1 MPTMGMDAEAAF
13 GLAIDYQAAADEIDR
28 RRQRWAAVLPEVEYW
43 LGSEQYPVDLSLGG
57 IAQQLRIDSGDISQR
72 AQMILL
78 GPEGLNLALWAIEI
92 LRNTPEAWGGDHI
105 VSRGDLEGF
114 VTRTDELGEASR
126 ILLTNPSLFTMVDT
140 ARNNRDYFSDPTEGF
155 QASGGDGRI
164 SLDDLDAFEA
174 KMSAYTTL
182 LPYLAAIDTAA
193 QGDPTKADRF
203 LSKADFKAIAA
214 DESLPP
220 AVREAAAA
228 VIAHGAYHRKDG
240 FGWDDVGFWAMEAA
254 GVLPVVGE
262 IVDTTRALYALS
274 QGDWRSALMFAGRV
288 AMPLGTG
295 KTLSAARALVEMG
308 RRRAFKE
315 MQYYTVTQSAEKA
328 KKKVAK
334 TVRKRATNKAKETY
348 QDWREDAP
356 AGFEYQPPVSR
367 P

>member
-1 MPTMGMDAEAAF
+1 MPTVGMDAEAAF
-13 GLAIDYQAAADEIDR
+13 GLAVEYLAAADEIDLR
-28 RRQRWAAVLPEVEYW
+28 RWRWAEVVGEVEYW
-43 LGSEQYPVDLSLGG
+43 LRSEQCLVELSLGG
-57 IAQQLRIDSGDISQR
+57 IAQQLRIDSGEISQR

-78 GPEGLNLALWAIEI
+78 GPEGLNLALWAVEV

-126 ILLTNPSLFTMVDT
+126 ILLTNRSLFTMVDT
-140 ARNNRDYFSDPTEGF
+140 ARNNRDYLSDPIEGF
-155 QASGGDGRI
+155 HARGGDSRI

-182 LPYLAAIDTAA
+182 LPYLAAIDIAA
-193 QGDPTKADRF
+193 QGDPAQADRF
-203 LSKADFKAIAA
+203 LSKADFEAIAA

-220 AVREAAAA
+220 EVREAAAA
-228 VIAHGAYHRKDG
+228 VVAHGAYHRKDG
-240 FGWDDVGFWAMEAA
+240 FGWDDVGFWAMEAV

-274 QGDWRSALMFAGRV
+274 QGDWRSALMFAGRA
-288 AMPLGTG
+288 AMPLGSG
-295 KTLSAARALVEMG
+295 KTLMAARALVEMG

-315 MQYYTVTQSAEKA
+315 MQYYTISESAQRA
-328 KKKVAK
+328 RKKVSR
-334 TVRKRATNKAKETY
+334 TVQKDAASKAKETY

-356 AGFEYQPPVSR
+356 AGFEYPLSMPR

>member
-1 MPTMGMDAEAAF
+1 MSTVAMDAEAAF
-13 GLAIDYQAAADEIDR
+13 DLATSYLAAADEIDR
-28 RRQRWAAVLPEVEYW
+28 RRQRWAGVVDEVGYW
-43 LGSEQYPVDLSLGG
+43 LGGGQYPVEQSLGG
-57 IAQQLRIDSGDISQR
+57 IGQQLRIDSEDISQR

-78 GPEGLNLALWAIEI
+78 GPEGLNLALWAIEV
-92 LRNTPEAWGGDHI
+92 LRGRSEAWGGDDI
-105 VSRGDLEGF
+105 VSRRDLESF
-114 VTRTDELGEASR
+114 VTRTDDLGEASR
-126 ILLTNPSLFTMVDT
+126 ILLTNSSLLTMLDT
-140 ARNNRDYFSDPTEGF
+140 AKNNRDYLADPIEGF
-155 QASGGDGRI
+155 HASGGDGRI
-164 SLDDLDAFEA
+164 SRDDLDAFEA

-203 LSKADFKAIAA
+203 LSKADFEAIAA

-220 AVREAAAA
+220 KVREAAAA

-274 QGDWRSALMFAGRV
+274 QGDWKTALMFGARV

-315 MQYYTVTQSAEKA
+315 VRYYTINHVANKT
-328 KKKVAK
+328 KKKVSK
-334 TVRKRATNKAKETY
+334 TVRKKATGKGREIY
-348 QDWREDAP
+348 DEWREDGP
-356 AGFEYQPPVSR
+356 AGFEYRPPVSR

>member
-1 MPTMGMDAEAAF
+1 MPTVAMDAKAAF
-13 GLAIDYQAAADEIDR
+13 DLAVDYLAAADEIDR
-28 RRQRWAAVLPEVEYW
+28 RRRRWAEVVPEVEYW
-43 LGSEQYPVDLSLGG
+43 LRGGQYPVDLSLGG
-57 IAQQLRIDSGDISQR
+57 IAQQLRIDSADISQR

-78 GPEGLNLALWAIEI
+78 GPEGLNLALWAVEI

-114 VTRTDELGEASR
+114 VTRTDELGEAAR
-126 ILLTNPSLFTMVDT
+126 ILLTNHSLFAMVDT
-140 ARNNRDYFSDPTEGF
+140 ARNNRDYLADPSEGF
-155 QASGGDGRI
+155 SASGGDGRI
-164 SLDDLDAFEA
+164 SVDDLGSFEA

-193 QGDPTKADRF
+193 QGNPAKADRF
-203 LSKADFKAIAA
+203 LSKADFEAIAA

-220 AVREAAAA
+220 EVREAAAA
-228 VIAHGAYHRKDG
+228 VVAHGAYHRKDG
-240 FGWDDVGFWAMEAA
+240 FGWDDVGFWAMEAG
-254 GVLPVVGE
+254 GVVPVMGE
-262 IVDTTRALYALS
+262 IIDTTRALYALS

-315 MQYYTVTQSAEKA
+315 MQYYTMVKSAEKA
-328 KKKVAK
+328 KKKLAK
-334 TVRKRATNKAKETY
+334 TVRKQASTKAKEAY
-348 QDWREDAP
+348 QDWRDDSP
-356 AGFEYQPPVSR
+356 AGFEYRPPATR

>member
-1 MPTMGMDAEAAF
+1 MSTVGMDAEAAF
-13 GLAIDYQAAADEIDR
+13 GLAIDYLAAADEIDLR
-28 RRQRWAAVLPEVEYW
+28 RRRWAAVVDEVDYW
-43 LGSEQYPVDLSLGG
+43 LGGEQYPVEQSLGG

-105 VSRGDLEGF
+105 MSRGDLEGF
-114 VTRTDELGEASR
+114 VTRTDELGEAAR
-126 ILLTNPSLFTMVDT
+126 ILLTNRSLLTMLDT
-140 ARNNRDYFSDPTEGF
+140 AKNNRDYLADPTEGF
-155 QASGGDGRI
+155 HARGGDGRI
-164 SLDDLDAFEA
+164 SFDDLDAFEA

-193 QGDPTKADRF
+193 QGDPTKADRY
-203 LSKADFKAIAA
+203 LSQADFEAIAA

-220 AVREAAAA
+220 EVREAAAA
-228 VIAHGAYHRKDG
+228 VIAHGSYHRKDG
-240 FGWDDVGFWAMEAA
+240 FGWNDVGFWAMEAA
-254 GVLPVVGE
+254 GGLPVVGE

-288 AMPLGTG
+288 AMPLGSG

-315 MQYYTVTQSAEKA
+315 MQYYTITQSAQKA
-328 KKKVAK
+328 KKKVGNAA
-334 TVRKRATNKAKETY
+334 RKKATNKAKETY

-356 AGFEYQPPVSR
+356 AGYEYLSSVPR